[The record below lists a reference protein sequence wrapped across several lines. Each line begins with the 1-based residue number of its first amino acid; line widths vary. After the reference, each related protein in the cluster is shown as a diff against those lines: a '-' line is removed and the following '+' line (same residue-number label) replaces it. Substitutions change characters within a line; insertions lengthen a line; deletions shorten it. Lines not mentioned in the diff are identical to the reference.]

1 MAYLGLL
8 RASSRST
15 LNSTLWNF
23 SLIGI
28 FTHFSGG
35 PEGTPVTRRLDD
47 AVLADVD
54 HRLAAADAH
63 LAACYPGDDGRRQP
77 VHTVYVP
84 ANRYAV
90 TTPTD
95 WGSAALAA
103 AGSAGGLDA
112 VAALVGADEGTDC
125 APDTLA
131 ALVDHKL
138 RTEPIEDLR
147 IDFED
152 GYGTFDDTTEDAD
165 VESALAAL
173 RSAIDEG
180 SSTPFVGIRFKCL
193 EAGTRAR
200 GLRTLDMFVSG
211 LVESGGLPDGLTLT
225 LPKVTSVDQ
234 VEAMVAVASA
244 LEATNGLPAGRIR
257 FEVQVETPQAI
268 LGADG
273 RAPVAQFIHAGQ
285 GRVSSL
291 HYGTYDYSASLGI
304 AAAYQSMEHPAAD
317 HAKNVMQ
324 LAVAGTG
331 VHMSDGSTNILPV
344 GDPDN
349 IAMAWT
355 LHARLVRRHLER
367 GIYQG
372 WDMHPA
378 QLVTRYLSTYAFY
391 RRAFGPAAT
400 RLRNYVHRLDSTV
413 MDEPATARA
422 LASVIHRGSVCGAL
436 TGDEIETATDIST
449 STVRD
454 IALGRTIRS
463 TP

>member
-1 MAYLGLL
+1 M
-8 RASSRST
+8 
-15 LNSTLWNF
+15 
-23 SLIGI
+23 
-28 FTHFSGG
+28 
-35 PEGTPVTRRLDD
+35 TRRLDD
-47 AVLADVD
+47 AVLSDVD
-54 HRLAAADAH
+54 RRLAAADAA
-63 LAACYPGDDGRRQP
+63 LATQYPGDDGRRQP

-84 ANRYAV
+84 VNRYSETMPAH
-90 TTPTD
+90 
-95 WGSAALAA
+95 WGSIALTAATD
-103 AGSAGGLDA
+103 AGGLDA
-112 VAALVGADEGTDC
+112 VAVLVGATNGTDC
-125 APDTLA
+125 EPETLA
-131 ALVDHKL
+131 ALVENKL
-138 RTEPIEDLR
+138 TTEPIEDLR

-152 GYGTFDDTTEDAD
+152 GYGAFDDATEDAD
-165 VESALAAL
+165 VARAIAAL
-173 RSAIDEG
+173 RIALDAG
-180 SSTPFVGIRFKCL
+180 TSTPFVGTRFKCF
-193 EAGTRAR
+193 ESGTRAR

-234 VEAMVAVASA
+234 VEAMVAVAGA
-244 LEATNGLPAGRIR
+244 LEGANGLPAGRIR

-273 RAPVAQFIHAGQ
+273 RAAVAQFVHAGQ

-291 HYGTYDYSASLGI
+291 HYGAYDYSASLGI

-331 VHMSDGSTNILPV
+331 VHLSDGSTNILPV

-349 IAMAWT
+349 VAMAWK

-378 QLVTRYLSTYAFY
+378 QLVTRYLATYAFY
-391 RRAFGPAAT
+391 RGAFAPAAT
-400 RLRNYVHRLDSTV
+400 RLRNYVQQLDSAI

-422 LASVIHRGSVCGAL
+422 LANVIHRGSVCGAL
-436 TGDEIETATDIST
+436 TTDEIETATDLPM

-454 IALGRTIRS
+454 TALGRTTRS
-463 TP
+463 N

>member
-1 MAYLGLL
+1 V
-8 RASSRST
+8 
-15 LNSTLWNF
+15 
-23 SLIGI
+23 
-28 FTHFSGG
+28 
-35 PEGTPVTRRLDD
+35 TPRLDD

-54 HRLAAADAH
+54 RSLATADAQ
-63 LAACYPGDDGRRQP
+63 LASRYPGDDGRRQP

-84 ANRYAV
+84 GDRYSA
-90 TTPTD
+90 TTPDD
-95 WGSAALAA
+95 WGSTALAA
-103 AGSAGGLDA
+103 AKDAGGLDA
-112 VAALVGADEGTDC
+112 VASLVGADSGPDC
-125 APDTLA
+125 EPETLA
-131 ALVDHKL
+131 ALVEHKL
-138 RTEPIEDLR
+138 TTEPVEDLR

-152 GYGTFDDTTEDAD
+152 GYRTGEGTVDDATEDAD
-165 VESALAAL
+165 VAQAIAAL
-173 RSAIDEG
+173 RTALDNG
-180 SSTPFVGIRFKCL
+180 TSTPFVGTRFKCL

-211 LVESGGLPDGLTLT
+211 LVDSGGLPDGLTLT

-234 VEAMVAVASA
+234 VEAMVAVVSA
-244 LEATNGLPAGRIR
+244 LETANGLAPGRIR

-273 RAPVAQFIHAGQ
+273 RAPVAQFIHAGR

-304 AAAYQSMEHPAAD
+304 AAAHQSMEHPAAD

-331 VHMSDGSTNILPV
+331 VHMSDGSTNVVPV
-344 GDPDN
+344 GDPGN
-349 IAMAWT
+349 VAAAWK

-378 QLVTRYLSTYAFY
+378 QLVTRYLATYAFY
-391 RRAFGPAAT
+391 RGAFAPAAQ

-422 LASVIHRGSVCGAL
+422 LANVIHRGYVCGAL
-436 TGDEIETATDIST
+436 TVDEIETAVDLPLST
-449 STVRD
+449 ARD
-454 IALGRTIRS
+454 IALGRTTRS
-463 TP
+463 HP

>member
-1 MAYLGLL
+1 M
-8 RASSRST
+8 
-15 LNSTLWNF
+15 
-23 SLIGI
+23 
-28 FTHFSGG
+28 
-35 PEGTPVTRRLDD
+35 TRRLDD

-54 HRLAAADAH
+54 RRLSAADAH
-63 LAACYPGDDGRRQP
+63 LANQYPGDDGRRQP

-84 ANRYAV
+84 GNRYSAAL
-90 TTPTD
+90 PAD
-95 WGSAALAA
+95 WGSTALAA
-103 AGSAGGLDA
+103 AKDAGGLDA
-112 VAALVGADEGTDC
+112 VAVLVGASGGTDC
-125 APDTLA
+125 APETLA
-131 ALVDHKL
+131 TLVEHKL
-138 RTEPIEDLR
+138 TSEPIEDLR

-152 GYGTFDDTTEDAD
+152 GYGTFDDATEDAD
-165 VESALAAL
+165 VAQAVAAL
-173 RSAIDEG
+173 RVALDAG
-180 SSTPFVGIRFKCL
+180 TSTPFVGTRFKCF

-211 LVESGGLPDGLTLT
+211 LVESGGLPEGLTLT

-234 VEAMVAVASA
+234 VEAMVVVSSA
-244 LEATNGLPAGRIR
+244 LERANGLPAGRIR

-349 IAMAWT
+349 VSVAWK

-391 RRAFGPAAT
+391 RGAFASAAT

-422 LASVIHRGSVCGAL
+422 LANVIHRGSVCGAL
-436 TGDEIETATDIST
+436 TADEIETATDLPE

-454 IALGRTIRS
+454 IALGRTTRS
-463 TP
+463 NQ

>member
-1 MAYLGLL
+1 M
-8 RASSRST
+8 
-15 LNSTLWNF
+15 
-23 SLIGI
+23 
-28 FTHFSGG
+28 
-35 PEGTPVTRRLDD
+35 TRRLDD

-54 HRLAAADAH
+54 RRLSAADAQ
-63 LAACYPGDDGRRQP
+63 LVNRYPGDDGRRQP
-77 VHTVYVP
+77 VHTVYIP
-84 ANRYAV
+84 GNRYSA
-90 TTPTD
+90 TMPAD
-95 WGSAALAA
+95 WGTTALAA
-103 AGSAGGLDA
+103 GKDAGGLDA
-112 VAALVGADEGTDC
+112 VAALVGASGGTDC
-125 APDTLA
+125 EPETLA
-131 ALVDHKL
+131 VLVENKL
-138 RTEPIEDLR
+138 ATEPIEDLR

-152 GYGTFDDTTEDAD
+152 GYGTFDDATEDAD
-165 VESALAAL
+165 VAQAVAAL
-173 RSAIDEG
+173 RIALDAG
-180 SSTPFVGIRFKCL
+180 TSTPFVGTRFKCF

-211 LVESGGLPDGLTLT
+211 LVESGGLPDGLALT

-234 VEAMVAVASA
+234 VEAMVVVAGA
-244 LEATNGLPAGRIR
+244 LEGANGLPAGRIR

-344 GDPDN
+344 GEPDN
-349 IAMAWT
+349 VAMAWK

-378 QLVTRYLSTYAFY
+378 QLVTRYLATYAFY
-391 RRAFGPAAT
+391 RGAFAPAAT
-400 RLRNYVHRLDSTV
+400 RLRNYVHRLDSTI

-422 LASVIHRGSVCGAL
+422 LANVIHRGSLCGAL
-436 TGDEIETATDIST
+436 TVDEIETATDLSM
-449 STVRD
+449 STVRA
-454 IALGRTIRS
+454 IALGRTTRS
-463 TP
+463 NP

>member
-1 MAYLGLL
+1 MAM
-8 RASSRST
+8 A
-15 LNSTLWNF
+15 
-23 SLIGI
+23 
-28 FTHFSGG
+28 
-35 PEGTPVTRRLDD
+35 RRLDD
-47 AVLADVD
+47 AVLAAVD
-54 HRLAAADAH
+54 RRLAAADQH
-63 LAACYPGDDGRRQP
+63 LLTRYPGDDGRRQP
-77 VHTVYVP
+77 VHTVYLP
-84 ANRYAV
+84 GNRYAA
-90 TTPTD
+90 TTPAE
-95 WGSAALAA
+95 WGSTALAA
-103 AGSAGGLDA
+103 AKNAGGLDA
-112 VAALVGADEGTDC
+112 VAALVGTHTGTDC
-125 APDTLA
+125 APETLA
-131 ALVDHKL
+131 ALVENKL
-138 RTEPIEDLR
+138 KTEPIEDLR

-152 GYGTFDDTTEDAD
+152 GYGTFDDATEDAD
-165 VESALAAL
+165 VAQAIAAL
-173 RSAIDEG
+173 RVALDAG
-180 SSTPFVGIRFKCL
+180 TAPPFVGTRFKCL
-193 EAGTRAR
+193 EAATRTR

-234 VEAMVAVASA
+234 VEAMVAVAGA
-244 LEATNGLPAGRIR
+244 LEAAHGLPTGRIR

-285 GRVSSL
+285 GRVSAL

-331 VHMSDGSTNILPV
+331 VHLSDGSTNILPV

-349 IAMAWT
+349 VAMAWQ

-378 QLVTRYLSTYAFY
+378 QLVTRYLATYAFY
-391 RRAFGPAAT
+391 RGAFAPAAT

-422 LASVIHRGSVCGAL
+422 LASVIHRGNVCGAL
-436 TGDEIETATDIST
+436 TVDEIETAIDLPL

-454 IALGRTIRS
+454 IALGRTTRS
-463 TP
+463 TQ

>member
-1 MAYLGLL
+1 M
-8 RASSRST
+8 
-15 LNSTLWNF
+15 
-23 SLIGI
+23 I
-28 FTHFSGG
+28 
-35 PEGTPVTRRLDD
+35 RRLDD

-54 HRLAAADAH
+54 RRLSAADAQ
-63 LAACYPGDDGRRQP
+63 LANRYPGDDGRRQP
-77 VHTVYVP
+77 IHTVYIP
-84 ANRYAV
+84 GNRYTA
-90 TTPTD
+90 TMPAD
-95 WGSAALAA
+95 WGSAALTTAKD
-103 AGSAGGLDA
+103 AGGLDA
-112 VAALVGADEGTDC
+112 VASLVGASTGIDC
-125 APDTLA
+125 EPDTLA
-131 ALVDHKL
+131 TLVENKL
-138 RTEPIEDLR
+138 TTEPIEDLR

-152 GYGTFDDTTEDAD
+152 GYGTFDDATEDAD
-165 VESALAAL
+165 VAQAIAAL
-173 RSAIDEG
+173 RTALDAG
-180 SSTPFVGIRFKCL
+180 TSTPFVGTRFKCF

-211 LVESGGLPDGLTLT
+211 LVASGGLPDGLTLT

-244 LEATNGLPAGRIR
+244 LEAANGLPAGRVR

-273 RAPVAQFIHAGQ
+273 SAPVAQFIHAGQ

-349 IAMAWT
+349 VAMAWK

-378 QLVTRYLSTYAFY
+378 QLVTRYLATYAFY
-391 RRAFGPAAT
+391 RGAFAPAAN

-422 LASVIHRGSVCGAL
+422 LANVIHRGRVCGAL
-436 TGDEIETATDIST
+436 TVDEIETATDLSM

-454 IALGRTIRS
+454 IALGHTTRS
-463 TP
+463 TQ

>member
-1 MAYLGLL
+1 M
-8 RASSRST
+8 
-15 LNSTLWNF
+15 
-23 SLIGI
+23 
-28 FTHFSGG
+28 
-35 PEGTPVTRRLDD
+35 TRRLDD
-47 AVLADVD
+47 GVLADID
-54 HRLAAADAH
+54 RRLAAADAH
-63 LAACYPGDDGRRQP
+63 LANHYPGDDGRRQP

-84 ANRYAV
+84 GNRYS
-90 TTPTD
+90 TTMPAD

-103 AGSAGGLDA
+103 ATDAGGLDA
-112 VAALVGADEGTDC
+112 VAALVGASSGTDC
-125 APDTLA
+125 QPDTLA
-131 ALVDHKL
+131 ALVENKL
-138 RTEPIEDLR
+138 TTEPIEDLR

-152 GYGTFDDTTEDAD
+152 GYGTFDDATEDAD
-165 VESALAAL
+165 VARAIAAL
-173 RSAIDEG
+173 RIPLDAG
-180 SSTPFVGIRFKCL
+180 TSTPFVGTRFKCF

-211 LVESGGLPDGLTLT
+211 LVDSGGLPDGLNLT

-234 VEAMVAVASA
+234 VSAMVAVASA
-244 LEATNGLPAGRIR
+244 LESANGLADGRIR

-273 RAPVAQFIHAGQ
+273 RAAVAQFIHAGQ

-331 VHMSDGSTNILPV
+331 VHLSDGSTNILPV
-344 GDPDN
+344 GEPDN
-349 IAMAWT
+349 VAMAWK

-378 QLVTRYLSTYAFY
+378 QLVTRYLATYAFY
-391 RRAFGPAAT
+391 RGAFAPAAT
-400 RLRNYVHRLDSTV
+400 RLRNYVHQLDSTV

-436 TGDEIETATDIST
+436 TVDEIETATDLPLT
-449 STVRD
+449 TVRD
-454 IALGRTIRS
+454 TALGRTSRS
-463 TP
+463 NQ

>member
-1 MAYLGLL
+1 M
-8 RASSRST
+8 
-15 LNSTLWNF
+15 
-23 SLIGI
+23 
-28 FTHFSGG
+28 
-35 PEGTPVTRRLDD
+35 TRCLDD
-47 AVLADVD
+47 AALADID
-54 HRLAAADAH
+54 RRLAAADAQ
-63 LAACYPGDDGRRQP
+63 LVARYPGDDGRRQP
-77 VHTVYVP
+77 VHTVYIP
-84 ANRYAV
+84 GNRYSA
-90 TTPTD
+90 TMPAE
-95 WGSAALAA
+95 WGSTALAA
-103 AGSAGGLDA
+103 ANAAGGLDA
-112 VAALVGADEGTDC
+112 VAALVGASSGTDC
-125 APDTLA
+125 EPETLA
-131 ALVDHKL
+131 ALVEYKL
-138 RTEPIEDLR
+138 TTEPIEDLR

-152 GYGTFDDTTEDAD
+152 GYGTFDDVTEDAD
-165 VESALAAL
+165 VARAIAELRGALDA
-173 RSAIDEG
+173 G
-180 SSTPFVGIRFKCL
+180 TSTPFVGTRFKCL

-211 LVESGGLPDGLTLT
+211 LVDSGGLPDGLTLT

-244 LEATNGLPAGRIR
+244 LEAAQGLPDGRIR

-331 VHMSDGSTNILPV
+331 VHMSDGSTNIVPV

-349 IAMAWT
+349 VAMAWK

-378 QLVTRYLSTYAFY
+378 QLVTRYLATYAFY
-391 RRAFGPAAT
+391 RGAFSPAAT
-400 RLRNYVHRLDSTV
+400 RLRNYVHQLDSTV

-422 LASVIHRGSVCGAL
+422 LATVIHRGSVCGAL
-436 TGDEIETATDIST
+436 TVDEIETAVDLPM

-454 IALGRTIRS
+454 IALGRPTRS
-463 TP
+463 NQ

>member
-1 MAYLGLL
+1 M
-8 RASSRST
+8 
-15 LNSTLWNF
+15 
-23 SLIGI
+23 
-28 FTHFSGG
+28 
-35 PEGTPVTRRLDD
+35 TRRLDD

-54 HRLAAADAH
+54 RRLAAADAA
-63 LAACYPGDDGRRQP
+63 LATQYPGDDGRRQP

-84 ANRYAV
+84 GNRYTETMPA
-90 TTPTD
+90 D
-95 WGSAALAA
+95 WGSTALAA
-103 AGSAGGLDA
+103 ATDAGGLDT
-112 VAALVGADEGTDC
+112 VAALVGASSGTDC
-125 APDTLA
+125 EPETLA
-131 ALVDHKL
+131 ALVENKL
-138 RTEPIEDLR
+138 TTEPIEDLR

-152 GYGTFDDTTEDAD
+152 GYGTVDDATEDAD
-165 VESALAAL
+165 VERAIAAL
-173 RSAIDEG
+173 RIALDTG
-180 SSTPFVGIRFKCL
+180 TSTPFVGTRFKCF

-211 LVESGGLPDGLTLT
+211 LVASGGLPDGLTLT

-234 VEAMVAVASA
+234 IEAMVAVANA
-244 LEATNGLPAGRIR
+244 LEGANALPAGRIR

-273 RAPVAQFIHAGQ
+273 RAAVAQFIHAGQ

-291 HYGTYDYSASLGI
+291 HYGAYDYSASLGI

-349 IAMAWT
+349 VAMAWK

-378 QLVTRYLSTYAFY
+378 QLVTRYLATYAFY
-391 RRAFGPAAT
+391 RGAFAPAAT
-400 RLRNYVHRLDSTV
+400 RLRTYVKQLDSTI

-422 LASVIHRGSVCGAL
+422 LANVIHRGSVCGAL
-436 TGDEIETATDIST
+436 TVDEIESATDLAM

-454 IALGRTIRS
+454 LALGRTTRS
-463 TP
+463 TQ

>member
-1 MAYLGLL
+1 M
-8 RASSRST
+8 
-15 LNSTLWNF
+15 
-23 SLIGI
+23 
-28 FTHFSGG
+28 
-35 PEGTPVTRRLDD
+35 TRRLDD

-54 HRLAAADAH
+54 SRLADADAR
-63 LAACYPGDDGRRQP
+63 LVAGYPGDDGRRQP

-84 ANRYAV
+84 GNRYSA
-90 TTPTD
+90 TTPAD

-103 AGSAGGLDA
+103 AHDAGGLDA
-112 VAALVGADEGTDC
+112 VATLVGASSGTDC
-125 APDTLA
+125 EPETLA
-131 ALVDHKL
+131 ALVEDKL
-138 RTEPIEDLR
+138 TTEPIEDLR

-152 GYGTFDDTTEDAD
+152 GYSPSDGTEDAD
-165 VESALAAL
+165 VARAVAAL
-173 RSAIDEG
+173 RTALDSG
-180 SSTPFVGIRFKCL
+180 TSTPFVGTRFKCL

-200 GLRTLDMFVSG
+200 GLRTLDLFVSG
-211 LVESGGLPDGLTLT
+211 LVDSGGLPDGLTLT

-244 LEATNGLPAGRIR
+244 LERANGLPAGRIR

-273 RAPVAQFIHAGQ
+273 RAPVAQFIHAGN
-285 GRVSSL
+285 GRVSAL

-344 GDPDN
+344 GDADN
-349 IAMAWT
+349 VAMAWK

-378 QLVTRYLSTYAFY
+378 QLVTRYLATYVFY
-391 RRAFGPAAT
+391 RGAFLPAAT
-400 RLRNYVHRLDSTV
+400 RLRNYVHQLDSTV

-422 LASVIHRGSVCGAL
+422 LASVIHRGNACGAL
-436 TGDEIETATDIST
+436 TVDEIETATDLPMST
-449 STVRD
+449 ARD
-454 IALGRTIRS
+454 IALGRPIRS
-463 TP
+463 TQ

>member
-1 MAYLGLL
+1 M
-8 RASSRST
+8 
-15 LNSTLWNF
+15 
-23 SLIGI
+23 
-28 FTHFSGG
+28 
-35 PEGTPVTRRLDD
+35 TRRLED

-54 HRLAAADAH
+54 RRLAAADAQ
-63 LAACYPGDDGRRQP
+63 LVNQYRGDDGRRQP
-77 VHTVYVP
+77 IHTVYVP
-84 ANRYAV
+84 GNRYSA
-90 TTPTD
+90 TMPAD
-95 WGSAALAA
+95 WGSIALGTAKD
-103 AGSAGGLDA
+103 AGGLDA
-112 VAALVGADEGTDC
+112 VAALVGAGSGTDC
-125 APDTLA
+125 APETLA
-131 ALVDHKL
+131 ALVETKL
-138 RTEPIEDLR
+138 TAEPIEDLR

-152 GYGTFDDTTEDAD
+152 GYGTFDDATEDAD
-165 VESALAAL
+165 VAQAVAAL
-173 RSAIDEG
+173 RMALDAG
-180 SSTPFVGIRFKCL
+180 TSTPFVGTRFKCF

-244 LEATNGLPAGRIR
+244 LEAANGLPDGRIR

-349 IAMAWT
+349 VAMAWK

-378 QLVTRYLSTYAFY
+378 QLVTRYLATYAFY
-391 RRAFGPAAT
+391 RGAFAPAAA

-422 LASVIHRGSVCGAL
+422 LANVIHRGSVCGAL
-436 TGDEIETATDIST
+436 TTDEIEAATDLPM

-454 IALGRTIRS
+454 IALGRTTRS
-463 TP
+463 NK

>member
-1 MAYLGLL
+1 M
-8 RASSRST
+8 
-15 LNSTLWNF
+15 
-23 SLIGI
+23 
-28 FTHFSGG
+28 
-35 PEGTPVTRRLDD
+35 TRRLDD

-54 HRLAAADAH
+54 RRLSAADAH
-63 LAACYPGDDGRRQP
+63 LANQYPGDDGRRQP

-84 ANRYAV
+84 GNRYAAAL
-90 TTPTD
+90 PAD
-95 WGSAALAA
+95 WGSTALAA
-103 AGSAGGLDA
+103 AKDAGGLDA
-112 VAALVGADEGTDC
+112 VAELVGASGGTDC
-125 APDTLA
+125 APETLA
-131 ALVDHKL
+131 ALVEHKL
-138 RTEPIEDLR
+138 TSEPIEDLR

-152 GYGTFDDTTEDAD
+152 GYGTFDDATEDAD
-165 VESALAAL
+165 VAQAVAAL
-173 RSAIDEG
+173 RVALDAG
-180 SSTPFVGIRFKCL
+180 TSTPFVGTRFKCF

-234 VEAMVAVASA
+234 VEAMVIVASA
-244 LEATNGLPAGRIR
+244 LERANGLPDGRIR

-273 RAPVAQFIHAGQ
+273 RAPVAEFIHAGQ

-349 IAMAWT
+349 VAMAWK

-378 QLVTRYLSTYAFY
+378 QLVTRYLATYAFY
-391 RRAFGPAAT
+391 RGAFASAAT

-422 LASVIHRGSVCGAL
+422 LANVIHRGSVCGAL
-436 TGDEIETATDIST
+436 TADEIETATDLPE

-454 IALGRTIRS
+454 IALGRTTRS
-463 TP
+463 NQ

>member
-1 MAYLGLL
+1 M
-8 RASSRST
+8 
-15 LNSTLWNF
+15 
-23 SLIGI
+23 
-28 FTHFSGG
+28 
-35 PEGTPVTRRLDD
+35 TRRLDD

-54 HRLAAADAH
+54 RRLSGADAQLVTH
-63 LAACYPGDDGRRQP
+63 YPGDDGRRQP

-84 ANRYAV
+84 GNRYSA
-90 TTPTD
+90 TMPPD
-95 WGSAALAA
+95 WGSAALTAA
-103 AGSAGGLDA
+103 RDAGGLDA
-112 VAALVGADEGTDC
+112 VAELVGANSERDC
-125 APDTLA
+125 EPETLA
-131 ALVDHKL
+131 ALVEHKL
-138 RTEPIEDLR
+138 TTEPIEDLR

-152 GYGTFDDTTEDAD
+152 GYSPSDGTVDDATEDAD
-165 VESALAAL
+165 VAQSIAAL
-173 RSAIDEG
+173 RAALDAG
-180 SSTPFVGIRFKCL
+180 TSTPFVGIRFKSF

-200 GLRTLDMFVSG
+200 GLRTLDLFISG
-211 LVESGGLPDGLTLT
+211 LVDSGGLPDGLTLT

-244 LEATNGLPAGRIR
+244 LEAANGLTDGRIR

-268 LGADG
+268 LDAEG
-273 RAPVAQFIHAGQ
+273 RAPVAQFIHAGE

-331 VHMSDGSTNILPV
+331 VHLSDGSTNILPV

-349 IAMAWT
+349 VAMAWK

-378 QLVTRYLSTYAFY
+378 QLVTRYLATYAFY
-391 RRAFGPAAT
+391 RGAFAPAAM

-422 LASVIHRGSVCGAL
+422 LASVIHRGRVCGAL
-436 TGDEIETATDIST
+436 TVDEIETATDLPM

-454 IALGRTIRS
+454 FALGRTLRS
-463 TP
+463 TQ

>member
-1 MAYLGLL
+1 M
-8 RASSRST
+8 R
-15 LNSTLWNF
+15 
-23 SLIGI
+23 
-28 FTHFSGG
+28 
-35 PEGTPVTRRLDD
+35 RRLSD

-54 HRLAAADAH
+54 RRLSAADAQ
-63 LAACYPGDDGRRQP
+63 LVNRYPGDDGRRQP
-77 VHTVYVP
+77 VHTVYIP
-84 ANRYAV
+84 GNRYTA
-90 TTPTD
+90 TMPAD
-95 WGSAALAA
+95 WGSMALAA
-103 AGSAGGLDA
+103 AREAGGLDA
-112 VAALVGADEGTDC
+112 VAALVGASSGTDC
-125 APDTLA
+125 APETLA
-131 ALVDHKL
+131 ALVEDKL
-138 RTEPIEDLR
+138 TTEPIEDLR

-152 GYGTFDDTTEDAD
+152 GYGTFDDATEDAD
-165 VESALAAL
+165 VAQAIAAL
-173 RSAIDEG
+173 RIALDAGTSP
-180 SSTPFVGIRFKCL
+180 PFVGTRFKCF

-234 VEAMVAVASA
+234 VEAMVVVASA
-244 LEATNGLPAGRIR
+244 LEDANGLPAGRIR

-349 IAMAWT
+349 VAKAWK

-378 QLVTRYLSTYAFY
+378 QLVTRHLATYAFY
-391 RRAFGPAAT
+391 RGAFAPAAT

-422 LASVIHRGSVCGAL
+422 LANVIHRGSVCGAL
-436 TGDEIETATDIST
+436 TADEIETATELST

-454 IALGRTIRS
+454 IALGRTTRS
-463 TP
+463 NQ

>member
-1 MAYLGLL
+1 M
-8 RASSRST
+8 
-15 LNSTLWNF
+15 
-23 SLIGI
+23 
-28 FTHFSGG
+28 
-35 PEGTPVTRRLDD
+35 TRRLDD
-47 AVLADVD
+47 AVLADID
-54 HRLAAADAH
+54 RRLETADAE
-63 LAACYPGDDGRRQP
+63 LTSRYPGDDGRRQP
-77 VHTVYVP
+77 VHTVYIP
-84 ANRYAV
+84 GNRYSA
-90 TTPTD
+90 TMPAA
-95 WGSAALAA
+95 WGSTALTAAND
-103 AGSAGGLDA
+103 AGGLDA
-112 VAALVGADEGTDC
+112 VAALVGASDGTDC
-125 APDTLA
+125 APETLA
-131 ALVDHKL
+131 ALVENKL
-138 RTEPIEDLR
+138 TTEPIEDLR

-152 GYGTFDDTTEDAD
+152 GYGTFDDATEDAD
-165 VESALAAL
+165 VAQAIAELRRALDA
-173 RSAIDEG
+173 G
-180 SSTPFVGIRFKCL
+180 TSTPFVGTRFKCL

-234 VEAMVAVASA
+234 VEAMVAVATA
-244 LEATNGLPAGRIR
+244 LEAANRLPDGRIR

-324 LAVAGTG
+324 LAIAGTG
-331 VHMSDGSTNILPV
+331 VHMSDGSTNIVPA
-344 GDPDN
+344 GDPDDV
-349 IAMAWT
+349 AAAWK

-378 QLVTRYLSTYAFY
+378 QLVTRYLATYAFY
-391 RRAFGPAAT
+391 RGAFAPAAA
-400 RLRNYVHRLDSTV
+400 RLRNYVHRLDSSV

-422 LASVIHRGSVCGAL
+422 LANVIHRGSVCGAL
-436 TGDEIETATDIST
+436 TVDEIETAVDLPL

-454 IALGRTIRS
+454 IALGRPTRS
-463 TP
+463 HP